1 VSESKIKFDGIID
14 SLGKAAVNALFP
26 NDFEYYMCA
35 FELVDSDDNSLEY
48 LVLPVMPSMI
58 SKSEPS
64 VVSIKKTLAGISIIT
79 TSSFIPQDITI
90 KGNFGRKFRIL
101 YTHKK
106 GMISRILKVK
116 TLKEFD
122 MAVREFDQSIKT
134 GFGSTKLLQR
144 ILNNANKVDSNNK
157 PLRLYF
163 YNLALSESY
172 WVKKIVFNLSQTREQ
187 NNMNW
192 EYQIQ
197 LKILA
202 NLNSLQG
209 VKKQKRGVNLTNDV
223 LQKATN
229 ALVGGLISTYSIK
242 IADVNISERLN
253 DLIGR

>member
-1 VSESKIKFDGIID
+1 MSESKIKFDGIID

-134 GFGSTKLLQR
+134 GLDQQ
-144 ILNNANKVDSNNK
+144 N
-157 PLRLYF
+157 F
-163 YNLALSESY
+163 Y
-172 WVKKIVFNLSQTREQ
+172 RE
-187 NNMNW
+187 
-192 EYQIQ
+192 Y
-197 LKILA
+197 
-202 NLNSLQG
+202 
-209 VKKQKRGVNLTNDV
+209 
-223 LQKATN
+223 
-229 ALVGGLISTYSIK
+229 
-242 IADVNISERLN
+242 
-253 DLIGR
+253 